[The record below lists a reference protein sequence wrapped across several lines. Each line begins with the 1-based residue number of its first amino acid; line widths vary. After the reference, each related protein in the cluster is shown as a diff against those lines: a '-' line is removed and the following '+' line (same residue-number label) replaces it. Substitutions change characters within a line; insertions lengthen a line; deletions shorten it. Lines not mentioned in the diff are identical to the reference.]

1 MTSWIVDYASST
13 RNNSPLVEYS
23 TNCLKYNLRAIGYRQ
38 GVQATTA
45 SLGAPNGAMLA
56 IAVLPRHPSWT
67 GLLVASL
74 WKLAG
79 HHALWHHEI

>member
-1 MTSWIVDYASST
+1 MTSWIVGYASST
-13 RNNSPLVEYS
+13 RNNSPLVEYN
-23 TNCLKYNLRAIGYRQ
+23 TNCLKYNSRAVGYRQ
-38 GVQATTA
+38 GVPATTA

-56 IAVLPRHPSWT
+56 IAVLRRRHSWI

-79 HHALWHHEI
+79 YHALWHHEI